1 MAQILVAWSG
11 DHFNARGLHCA
22 GAAFVGAIGF
32 LASAAA
38 PANAYGGRYACLII
52 GAAGAFSS
60 IPPMLGWLT
69 SNMWD
74 TAATGLA
81 VAINVSIGAGLGQ
94 IPGVWIYKSDEA
106 ALGYPTG
113 HGVNCAMLF
122 VVMIGAIGLRIFY
135 GRRNKQILE
144 EATDGEAPR
153 LYKL

>member
-38 PANAYGGRYACLII
+38 PANAYAGRYACLII

-81 VAINVSIGAGLGQ
+81 VALNVSIGAGIGQ

-106 ALGYPTG
+106 ARGYPTG

-122 VVMIGAIGLRIFY
+122 VVAIGAICLRLFY
-135 GRRNKQILE
+135 GRRNKQILAE
-144 EATDGEAPR
+144 RRDEHPR